1 MRIGFI
7 GGGTMAEAILS
18 GVLDRELASPDDIA
32 VSEVVEARR
41 EYLSERYGVTVTDD
55 GAAAAAHGSLVLL
68 AVKPQDLPKAM
79 SGMRK
84 SLSNDQAA
92 LSIVAGATIRSISK
106 GLDHDSVV
114 RIMPN
119 TPAQIGAGVSVWT
132 ATDKTPPERV
142 EETRALLQAIGKE
155 VYVPSEK
162 YVDMA
167 TGLSGSGPAYVF
179 LFIEALT
186 DAGCTWGCPGTSRP
200 RLRHRPCLAARSCC
214 SRLGDTRRSCATW
227 SRRREAPPRRAS
239 CRSRA
244 TAFERRS
251 WKRWRLRTTRLCSW
265 VRRTSASDWSHN
277 HHRSTTLC
285 VCHLHPVHPYVV
297 SHLAQ

>member
-7 GGGTMAEAILS
+7 GGGIMAEAILS

-32 VSEVVEARR
+32 VSELVEARR

-79 SGMRK
+79 SDMRGRI
-84 SLSNDQAA
+84 SAWNGQAV
-92 LSIVAGATIRSISK
+92 LSIVAGATIKSIQN

-186 DAGCTWGCPGTSRP
+186 DAGVHVGLSRDIAATLATQTVLGSAQLLQQTGRHPAELRNMVTSPGGTTAEGLMSLESNRF
-200 RLRHRPCLAARSCC
+200 RAAVMEAVEAAYHKAVQ
-214 SRLGDTRRSCATW
+214 LGEED
-227 SRRREAPPRRAS
+227 
-239 CRSRA
+239 
-244 TAFERRS
+244 
-251 WKRWRLRTTRLCSW
+251 
-265 VRRTSASDWSHN
+265 
-277 HHRSTTLC
+277 
-285 VCHLHPVHPYVV
+285 
-297 SHLAQ
+297 

>member
-18 GVLDRELASPDDIA
+18 GVLDRELASADDIA
-32 VSEVVEARR
+32 VAEVIEGRR
-41 EYLSERYGVTVTDD
+41 GYLSDRYGVRVTDD
-55 GAAAAAHGSLVLL
+55 GKEAAEHGSLVVL

-79 SGMRK
+79 SGLRK
-84 SLSNDQAA
+84 SLTDEQAA
-92 LSIVAGATIRSISK
+92 VSIVAGATIKSIQK
-106 GLDHDSVV
+106 GLDHDGIV

-132 ATDKTPPERV
+132 ATEKTPAARLD
-142 EETRALLQAIGKE
+142 ETRELLQAIGVE

-186 DAGCTWGCPGTSRP
+186 DAGVQVGLSRDIASTLATQTVLGSAQLLQQTGRHPAELRNAVTSPGGTTAEGLMSLESNRF
-200 RLRHRPCLAARSCC
+200 RAAVMEAVQSAYEKAVQ
-214 SRLGDTRRSCATW
+214 LGEED
-227 SRRREAPPRRAS
+227 
-239 CRSRA
+239 
-244 TAFERRS
+244 
-251 WKRWRLRTTRLCSW
+251 
-265 VRRTSASDWSHN
+265 
-277 HHRSTTLC
+277 
-285 VCHLHPVHPYVV
+285 
-297 SHLAQ
+297 

>member
-18 GVLDRELASPDDIA
+18 GVLDRELASADDIA
-32 VSEVVEARR
+32 VAEVIEARR
-41 EYLSERYGVTVTDD
+41 GYLSDRYGVRVTGD
-55 GAAAAAHGSLVLL
+55 GKEASGHGSLVVL

-79 SGMRK
+79 SGLRK
-84 SLSNDQAA
+84 SLTDEQAA
-92 LSIVAGATIRSISK
+92 VSIVAGATIKSIQK
-106 GLDHDSVV
+106 GLDHDGIV

-132 ATDKTPPERV
+132 ATEKTPPARLD
-142 EETRALLQAIGKE
+142 ETRELLQAIGVE

-186 DAGCTWGCPGTSRP
+186 DAGVQVGLSRDIAATLATQTVLGSAQLLQQTGRHPAELRNAVTSPGGTTAEGLMSLESNRF
-200 RLRHRPCLAARSCC
+200 RAAVMEAVESAYEKAVQ
-214 SRLGDTRRSCATW
+214 LGEED
-227 SRRREAPPRRAS
+227 
-239 CRSRA
+239 
-244 TAFERRS
+244 
-251 WKRWRLRTTRLCSW
+251 
-265 VRRTSASDWSHN
+265 
-277 HHRSTTLC
+277 
-285 VCHLHPVHPYVV
+285 
-297 SHLAQ
+297 

>member
-18 GVLDRELASPDDIA
+18 GVLDRELASPGDIA
-32 VSEVVEARR
+32 VSGVIEGRR
-41 EYLSERYGVTVTDD
+41 DYLSERYGVTVTDD
-55 GAAAAAHGSLVLL
+55 GVAAAQHGNLVVL

-79 SGMRK
+79 SGLRR
-84 SLSNDQAA
+84 SLTDDQAA
-92 LSIVAGATIRSISK
+92 LSIVAGATIKSIRTV
-106 GLDHDSVV
+106 LDHDGIV

-132 ATDKTPPERV
+132 ATEKTATARLD
-142 EETRALLQAIGKE
+142 ETRALLQAIGQE

-186 DAGCTWGCPGTSRP
+186 DAGVQIGLSRDIAATLATQTVLGSAQLLQQTGRHPAELRNAVTSPGGTTAEGLMSLESNRF
-200 RLRHRPCLAARSCC
+200 RAAVIEAVESAYEKAVQ
-214 SRLGDTRRSCATW
+214 LGEED
-227 SRRREAPPRRAS
+227 
-239 CRSRA
+239 
-244 TAFERRS
+244 
-251 WKRWRLRTTRLCSW
+251 
-265 VRRTSASDWSHN
+265 
-277 HHRSTTLC
+277 
-285 VCHLHPVHPYVV
+285 
-297 SHLAQ
+297 